1 MINGSHFLLYS
12 KNPEA
17 DRAFLRDALGFR
29 SVDAGRGWL
38 IFALP
43 PAEIAV
49 HPMEEDA
56 PPQNPDGKVGG
67 GSLYL
72 MCDDLDSTMKSLEAR
87 NVLFSEVDEAPWGI
101 VTTFRLPGGGEMG
114 LYQPTHPTALE
125 LR

>member
-17 DRAFLRDALGFR
+17 DRAFLRDALDFR

-43 PAEIAV
+43 PSEIAV
-49 HPMEEDA
+49 HPLDEDA
-56 PPQNPDGKVGG
+56 PPQNPDGQVVGA
-67 GSLYL
+67 SLYL
-72 MCDDLDSTMKSLEAR
+72 MCDDLDATMRSLESR
-87 NVLFSEVDEAPWGI
+87 DVLFSEVNEAPWGI
-101 VTTFRLPGGGEMG
+101 VTTFRLPGGGEIG

>member
-1 MINGSHFLLYS
+1 MINGSHLLLYS
-12 KNPEA
+12 KDPEA

-49 HPMEEDA
+49 HPMEDGA
-56 PPQNPDGKVGG
+56 PPQNPEGQVIGT
-67 GSLYL
+67 SLYL
-72 MCDDLDSTMKSLEAR
+72 MCDDLDSTMKSLEVR

-101 VTTFRLPGGGEMG
+101 VTTFRLPGGGEIG

>member
-1 MINGSHFLLYS
+1 MINGSHFLLHS

-17 DRAFLRDALGFR
+17 DRAFLRDALEFR

-49 HPMEEDA
+49 HPIDEDA
-56 PPQNPDGKVGG
+56 PPQNPDGQVVGA
-67 GSLYL
+67 SLYL
-72 MCDDLDSTMKSLEAR
+72 MCDDLDATMKSLESR
-87 NVLFSEVDEAPWGI
+87 NVLFSEVNEAPWGI
-101 VTTFRLPGGGEMG
+101 VTTFRLPGGGEIG